1 VEFHDFRDATRDP
14 LPAFILVV
22 DSLHAGKKA
31 HNFILVYPV
40 LAYDMSYAKC
50 NLSFLLTFL
59 CRRLTQADK
68 QLRALG
74 HIDLTTLTSQLEK
87 RHLSKVAM
95 AQPVPGPFADL
106 RARALHLH
114 KSHKVK
120 AVDSVLLLPAKQ
132 KSLQTSECICRPSA
146 HDWSNVWIVIG
157 VGTVLYAK

>member
-1 VEFHDFRDATRDP
+1 MEFHDFRDATRDP

-87 RHLSKVAM
+87 RHLSKVGNGSTSA
-95 AQPVPGPFADL
+95 PGLL
-106 RARALHLH
+106 RTFGQEPYTYTNLT
-114 KSHKVK
+114 K
-120 AVDSVLLLPAKQ
+120 
-132 KSLQTSECICRPSA
+132 
-146 HDWSNVWIVIG
+146 
-157 VGTVLYAK
+157 